1 MENMTIENF
10 IIVGQAIVKMVGFF
24 WPVILGTL
32 ITWGYAEYTYNREV
46 K

>member
-32 ITWGYAEYTYNREV
+32 IPWGVAERLS

>member
-1 MENMTIENF
+1 MENMTTENF

-32 ITWGYAEYTYNREV
+32 ITWGVAEHVYNREA